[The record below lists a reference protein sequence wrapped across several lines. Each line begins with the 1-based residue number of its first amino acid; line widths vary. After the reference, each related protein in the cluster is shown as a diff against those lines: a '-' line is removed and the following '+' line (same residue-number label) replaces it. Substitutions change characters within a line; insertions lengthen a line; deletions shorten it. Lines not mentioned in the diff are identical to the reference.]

1 MHAAGN
7 PFKGPNAL
15 TPQRLPFAILPDSRL
30 EKQKEKWNSQCSFPQ
45 FAAGADGSLVINFH
59 SMSFDRES
67 ASQRDIPDS
76 GEQARVL
83 LEICRNDID
92 EAHVIAA
99 INVKFAIRREWVLY
113 WSRVQEA
120 LVSVEHQLVVA
131 VPPPD
136 WQGTESRAI
145 SVGSVEMN
153 PGNCIR
159 REQRCRG
166 CDARPL
172 KREAYGP
179 TFSWKEA
186 LPPAQM
192 GAETDNDS
200 APITREGP
208 TAIRIEGCCSSGFF
222 RRQFRSSERAARVF
236 FQINDLES
244 SPSGK

>member
-1 MHAAGN
+1 M
-7 PFKGPNAL
+7 
-15 TPQRLPFAILPDSRL
+15 
-30 EKQKEKWNSQCSFPQ
+30 
-45 FAAGADGSLVINFH
+45 NFH

-172 KREAYGP
+172 KRGAYGP
-179 TFSWKEA
+179 NLSWKEP
-186 LPPAQM
+186 LPQRGWMQRLATTLHPLS
-192 GAETDNDS
+192 G
-200 APITREGP
+200 EGP

-222 RRQFRSSERAARVF
+222 RCQFRSSERAARVF